1 MTKSWLRPRF
11 TVCYHLSTGGV
22 AAVVGPQL
30 SPTTSRHVQ
39 SLCESMQIPHL
50 EARWSYPVP
59 SSWDKEQFTANFY
72 PSPIELSEVS
82 STLEYYRNQGGEP
95 PD

>member
-1 MTKSWLRPRF
+1 M
-11 TVCYHLSTGGV
+11 

-30 SPTTSRHVQ
+30 SLTTSRHVQ

-59 SSWDKEQFTANFY
+59 SSWDQEQFTANFS
-72 PSPIELSEVS
+72 PSPIELSEVR
-82 STLEYYRNQGGEP
+82 STLECNRNQPDEP